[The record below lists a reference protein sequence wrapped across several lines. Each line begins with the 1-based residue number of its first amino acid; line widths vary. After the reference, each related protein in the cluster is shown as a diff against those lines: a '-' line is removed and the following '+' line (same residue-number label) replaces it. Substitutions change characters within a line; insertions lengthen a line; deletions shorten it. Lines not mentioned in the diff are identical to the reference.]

1 MSSTNETPASL
12 KEEGTKSLLA
22 KDYDTAI
29 DKYSDA
35 LDMQPTGIL
44 RLQILSNRSH
54 AYNLSGDY
62 TNGMCDAN
70 KLIDLD
76 PKYKR
81 SYLRLAQSLF
91 GNGELNSA
99 IKACDDGLKELPNNN
114 DLLKFRSRISGNGNT
129 RWWFAKTLSTK
140 HPSIHVMLSKIITPL
155 FKMMLSLPN
164 ESITL
169 DQMANTIQPFIAQIE
184 LMVGLFLIFELFTPY
199 RNIIILF
206 VFWNWMKMRY
216 QLNSYTQDAFRKF
229 DRTISPYAL
238 KIPIIS
244 NVYVVVKN
252 FMIKQSAMPQPG
264 NQGGGLMGGV
274 SNMMRSCSVM

>member
-129 RWWFAKTLSTK
+129 SSSSSSSSGTSSSLQRYSWYIRVF
-140 HPSIHVMLSKIITPL
+140 IILHALVYP
-155 FKMMLSLPN
+155 MMAGTAFFRMYSN
-164 ESITL
+164 
-169 DQMANTIQPFIAQIE
+169 
-184 LMVGLFLIFELFTPY
+184 LIS
-199 RNIIILF
+199 NIIYF
-206 VFWNWMKMRY
+206 K
-216 QLNSYTQDAFRKF
+216 
-229 DRTISPYAL
+229 
-238 KIPIIS
+238 
-244 NVYVVVKN
+244 
-252 FMIKQSAMPQPG
+252 
-264 NQGGGLMGGV
+264 
-274 SNMMRSCSVM
+274 

>member
-54 AYNLSGDY
+54 HIIYLVIIQ
-62 TNGMCDAN
+62 MVEDAN

-91 GNGELNSA
+91 GIVTNSA
-99 IKACDDGLKELPNNN
+99 IKACDDGLKEL
-114 DLLKFRSRISGNGNT
+114 
-129 RWWFAKTLSTK
+129 
-140 HPSIHVMLSKIITPL
+140 II
-155 FKMMLSLPN
+155 
-164 ESITL
+164 
-169 DQMANTIQPFIAQIE
+169 
-184 LMVGLFLIFELFTPY
+184 
-199 RNIIILF
+199 
-206 VFWNWMKMRY
+206 
-216 QLNSYTQDAFRKF
+216 
-229 DRTISPYAL
+229 
-238 KIPIIS
+238 
-244 NVYVVVKN
+244 
-252 FMIKQSAMPQPG
+252 MIY
-264 NQGGGLMGGV
+264 
-274 SNMMRSCSVM
+274 